1 MNKKTVFY
9 RNMMFIL
16 LSSIG
21 GFLLSLTGMS
31 IGWMIGSLV
40 VAAILSY
47 RKPPFLQTSGKGIS
61 KFWIYTGQCL
71 LGIELGQ
78 KINLSVMSVFME
90 NSLAILFM
98 LIMSIIFSILSGYV
112 LWKFSKTD
120 MLTSFYGTAPGGLT
134 AMPSIAEEVGAN
146 TTIVSIIQ
154 TIRVFLVILMVPMIV
169 SYLLVTP
176 HHSTAGNGAYMMAA
190 PEFQFT
196 QLFGTFALV
205 FTAWGGAFL
214 GKKLKFP
221 APWTIG
227 SMLGVALFQTAGSSM
242 ISHDIVAW
250 WPHTFMVLA
259 QILIASSIGAMFHK
273 NMLIGL
279 GKIVNLALVC
289 TVGFILAMF
298 GCSFIVSKLTEITFV
313 TATLAFAPGG
323 IAEMATTSVLLDG
336 DSTFVV
342 AVQVLRIIVVLLL
355 LPPCFKIIEHYEKK
369 KVGLSS

>member
-1 MNKKTVFY
+1 MNKNNIFL

-16 LSSIG
+16 ISSIG
-21 GFLLSLTGMS
+21 GYLLSLTGLS
-31 IGWMIGSLV
+31 IGWMIGSLI
-40 VAAILSY
+40 VATLLSY
-47 RKPPFLQTSGKGIS
+47 RKPNFLQTKQGIS
-61 KFWIYTGQCL
+61 KFWICIGQCL

-78 KINLSVMSVFME
+78 KINLSVMNVFME
-90 NSLAILFM
+90 NSLAIIFM
-98 LIMSIIFSILSGYV
+98 LIMSIVFSILSGYV

-146 TTIVSIIQ
+146 TAIVSIIQ
-154 TIRVFLVILMVPMIV
+154 TIRVFLVILMIPMIV

-176 HHSTAGNGAYMMAA
+176 HHAAAGNGSMMAG

-196 QLFGTFALV
+196 QLLWTFALV
-205 FTAWGGAFL
+205 FAACGGAIL
-214 GKKLKFP
+214 GEKLKLP

-227 SMLGVALFQTAGSSM
+227 SMLGVALFQTAGSS
-242 ISHDIVAW
+242 IAGHDMVAW

-259 QILIASSIGAMFHK
+259 QILIAASIGAMFHK
-273 NMLIGL
+273 EMLIGL
-279 GKIVNLALVC
+279 GKIVNLALIC

-298 GCSFIVSKLTEITFV
+298 GCSFIVSELTEITFV

-323 IAEMATTSVLLDG
+323 IAEMATTSVLLNG

-342 AVQVLRIIVVLLL
+342 AVQVLRIFVVLLF
-355 LPPCFKIIEHYEKK
+355 LPPCFKLIEHYEKK

>member
-1 MNKKTVFY
+1 MNKNNIFF

-21 GFLLSLTGMS
+21 GFLLSFTGLS

-40 VAAILSY
+40 VATLLSY
-47 RKPPFLQTSGKGIS
+47 RKPQFLQTNEQGIS
-61 KFWIYTGQCL
+61 KFWTCIGQCL

-90 NSLAILFM
+90 NSLAIIFM
-98 LIMSIIFSILSGYV
+98 LIMSIIFSIISGYV

-146 TTIVSIIQ
+146 TAIVSIIQ
-154 TIRVFLVILMVPMIV
+154 TIRVFLVILMIPMIV

-176 HHSTAGNGAYMMAA
+176 HHSGAANSALMMAA

-196 QLFGTFALV
+196 QLFWTFALV
-205 FTAWGGAFL
+205 FAAWGGAIL

-227 SMLGVALFQTAGSSM
+227 SMLGVAIFQTAGSSM
-242 ISHDIVAW
+242 VGHDLIAW
-250 WPHTFMVLA
+250 WPTTFMILA

-279 GKIVNLALVC
+279 GKIVNLALIC
-289 TVGFILAMF
+289 TIGFILAMF

-342 AVQVLRIIVVLLL
+342 AVQVLRIIVVLLF
-355 LPPCFKIIEHYEKK
+355 LPPCFKFIEHYEKK
-369 KVGLSS
+369 KVELSG